1 MDDYTDAFIAVSGQN
16 VAVVCRNPDAIPQ
29 GGTLQVNVTFSAKSQ
44 DGTALPAIVRPV
56 VFQGAP
62 LPPQAAQLV
71 EADPVVQAYNANGS
85 NVPGDPG
92 SATVTF

>member
-1 MDDYTDAFIAVSGQN
+1 MLAAVT
-16 VAVVCRNPDAIPQ
+16 VPY
-29 GGTLQVNVTFSAKSQ
+29 KSF
-44 DGTALPAIVRPV
+44 ALLPFPT
-56 VFQGAP
+56 G
-62 LPPQAAQLV
+62 LDSETPPQAAQLV